1 MLETIVKFLS
11 WIKKYQEQLF
21 KEAVEIYKQER
32 TFETPKYKEVNSKL
46 NTCKDAIRLYSV
58 DPSTWEEQSEVFV
71 DLKSLDKLLV
81 ESPFKPKEKLEIIA
95 YLLKK
100 NIATGLIDDDDIN
113 AFDSKDI
120 YSYKFEGINGDE
132 VRHFLFSGRYAQLK
146 NTPLE
151 EMNEKER
158 QLTQAVHTYAQ
169 TRETNI
175 GPIIKLHR
183 KFKEHYIDKKNE
195 MDLEDLDVVKSVL
208 NKFGISEETV
218 SGIYNHLRSK
228 IEKQEARKKQQEYVQ
243 PKNIKKQEYKRYL
256 TDKDIR
262 SFRKEILEYYNIHDT
277 KIIKYI
283 SYDLALYLADL
294 LYTIGEDKETIKTFF
309 YRVKTQPENVS
320 FISVGNPLSEYVAVY
335 DKLKFYEQK
344 YDLKEQLDTI
354 EEYLKEMFICSDE
367 DYDFWKSQIGFELRS
382 VLYKIDGTFD
392 YELANLRT
400 MHK

>member
-1 MLETIVKFLS
+1 MPETISRFLG
-11 WIKKYQEQLF
+11 WIKKYQEQLVL
-21 KEAVEIYKQER
+21 EAVEIYKQER
-32 TFETPKYKEVNSKL
+32 TFESPKYKEVNFKL
-46 NTCKDAIRLYSV
+46 TACKDATRLYSV
-58 DPSTWEEQSEVFV
+58 DPSTWEVQSEVFV

-100 NIATGLIDDDDIN
+100 NIATGLIEDDDLN

-132 VRHFLFSGRYAQLK
+132 VRDFLFSGRYAQLK
-146 NTPLE
+146 NTPEE
-151 EMNEKER
+151 EMTEKER

-175 GPIIKLHR
+175 GPIIKVHR
-183 KFKEHYIDKKNE
+183 DFKEHYIDKRNE
-195 MDLEDLDVVKSVL
+195 MDLEDLEVVKSVL
-208 NKFGISEETV
+208 NKFGFSEETV
-218 SGIYNHLRSK
+218 SGIYNHLRAK
-228 IEKQEARKKQQEYVQ
+228 IEKQESRKKQQEYVST
-243 PKNIKKQEYKRYL
+243 PVHKQEYKRYL

-262 SFRKEILEYYNIHDT
+262 GFRKEILEYYNIHDT

-294 LYTIGEDKETIKTFF
+294 LYTIGEDKESIKTFF

-320 FISVGNPLSEYVAVY
+320 FISVGNPITEYVALY

-354 EEYLKEMFICSDE
+354 EEYLKELFICSDE
-367 DYDFWKSQIGFELRS
+367 DYDFWKTQIGFELRS